1 MMIAKIMEVI
11 MDVKSTFEAG
21 KELISDSTITAKI
34 KAKFLGNDILKVA
47 NVHVETNKGVV
58 KLFGE
63 LPSINDINQAIE
75 IAENTDGVKEVI
87 SKIEITGF

>member
-1 MMIAKIMEVI
+1 